1 MHLIYLMVKGSSE
14 KFQVYSVAVFHTE
27 EFSLCT
33 FRRSPSSLQ
42 VLLMMDVLTAITVSK
57 VLAFPELGFI
67 CVEAV
72 TTASLLC
79 CSILYSR
86 ETAYKVWVCRILKP
100 FKSITKTCRV
110 FPDNISWTLVIVSEK
125 AIDL

>member
-42 VLLMMDVLTAITVSK
+42 VLLNDGCSH
-57 VLAFPELGFI
+57 
-67 CVEAV
+67 CHY
-72 TTASLLC
+72 SLQGPGL
-79 CSILYSR
+79 S
-86 ETAYKVWVCRILKP
+86 
-100 FKSITKTCRV
+100 
-110 FPDNISWTLVIVSEK
+110 
-125 AIDL
+125 